1 MSTVQEDM
9 PDTVN
14 EKATTRMYFRA
25 KPSIKATIQQA
36 AALSGVD
43 ASTFAMSA
51 AYHSAMQTLA
61 AHQRTTLEAV
71 DHEAFFSALDNAP
84 APTEKLREAFLQRD
98 RTSESR

>member
-1 MSTVQEDM
+1 MTAAHDT
-9 PDTVN
+9 PDAVN

-25 KPSIKATIQQA
+25 KPSIKTAIQQA

-51 AYHSAMQTLA
+51 AYHSAMQTIA
-61 AHQRTTLEAV
+61 KHQRTTLEAV

-84 APTEKLREAFLQRD
+84 APTDRLRAAFAQRE